1 MLGPTEREALLRL
14 DLPFLGWEIRT
25 FPLGAVL
32 CNGKTAG
39 THVQQRLRVS
49 VEENGIMARVQWWIG
64 HARLDGRRVGFGGW
78 NIPLAR
84 ATGLNK
90 EGEAALGQLLAARLT
105 V

>member
-1 MLGPTEREALLRL
+1 
-14 DLPFLGWEIRT
+14 
-25 FPLGAVL
+25 
-32 CNGKTAG
+32 
-39 THVQQRLRVS
+39 
-49 VEENGIMARVQWWIG
+49 MARVQWWIG